1 MPSCLRRAWS
11 LELATLVALAG
22 SEVGA
27 VACGAPSGHLGTL
40 ARLTMILRLFLWGS
54 ADHQREVL
62 SLGVPMQLAGFA
74 TEEAWRDCLAQ
85 WRRVY
90 FDELVGLGVSA
101 DDLVLVG
108 GAVDT
113 RASGQVAV
121 TVAQL
126 LADMDGHRR

>member
-1 MPSCLRRAWS
+1 
-11 LELATLVALAG
+11 
-22 SEVGA
+22 
-27 VACGAPSGHLGTL
+27 
-40 ARLTMILRLFLWGS
+40 
-54 ADHQREVL
+54 
-62 SLGVPMQLAGFA
+62 MQLAGLA

-90 FDELVGLGVSA
+90 FDELVGTGVSA
-101 DDLVLVG
+101 DDLMLVA

-113 RASGQVAV
+113 RASGEVEV